1 MLLSTSSVT
10 GPAQLCLEDAQG
22 LRQAGHQVIFGC
34 DTRRPGNYAAA
45 IEQAGFSIMKE
56 LTLCPKPTLGEI
68 VRDIV
73 RLRSRLRQAD
83 LVHCRFAHDHT
94 IAWLSMLGLRR
105 RPVLVR
111 SAEIARSIRPG
122 WLRGRGLRAG
132 DGLIVSCQEYARQLN
147 ECHGIEPRRIYV
159 LPGRVDA
166 ERFCPGEGKSK
177 RAEWGIDAQALV
189 FGIVSRIKVERLHE
203 QVIRGFGQIAGEL
216 IQAHLVIIGR
226 GEYEPSLRAL
236 VNQWGLEKRIHFVGY
251 QTGDNLVASYRA
263 LDAKIWLCE
272 GNDGT
277 CRAVLEAMACGKP
290 VIVANRGAMAE
301 LVRKEKDGVVVEP
314 NAQQLAQA
322 MLFLGKNQA
331 RRLVMG
337 ENARERAQI
346 NFTPERRSQLLLN
359 AYQEIGQY
367 KGVSN

>member
-22 LRQAGHQVIFGC
+22 LRQAGHEVIFGC
-34 DTRRPGNYAAA
+34 DTRRPGNYVAV
-45 IEQAGFSIMKE
+45 IEQAGFSVMKE

-73 RLRSRLRQAD
+73 RLRSRLQQAD

-94 IAWLSMLGLRR
+94 IAWLAMLGLRP
-105 RPVLVR
+105 RPTLVR

-122 WLRGRGLRAG
+122 WFRGRGLRTG

-147 ECHGIEPRRIYV
+147 ECHGIEPQRIHV

-166 ERFCPGEGKSK
+166 ERFCPGEGESK
-177 RAEWGIDAQALV
+177 RAEWGIDAQALI
-189 FGIVSRIKVERLHE
+189 FGIVSRIKVDRLHE
-203 QVIRGFGQIAGEL
+203 QIIRGFTLVAKEL
-216 IQAHLVIIGR
+216 NQAHLVIIGR
-226 GEYEPSLRAL
+226 GEYESPLRTL
-236 VNQWGLEKRIHFVGY
+236 VKQWALEKRIHFVGY
-251 QTGDNLVASYRA
+251 QTGNNLVASYRA
-263 LDAKIWLCE
+263 LDAKIWLAE

-301 LVRKEKDGVVVEP
+301 LVREEKDGMVVEP
-314 NAQQLAQA
+314 NAQQLAEA
-322 MLFLGKNQA
+322 MLLLGRNQA
-331 RRLVMG
+331 IRLAMG
-337 ENARERAQI
+337 VNARERAQV
-346 NFTPERRSQLLLN
+346 NFAPERRSQSLLR
-359 AYQEIGQY
+359 AYQEIAQC
-367 KGVSN
+367 KHA